1 LSPFIRRAW
10 FFLAFAA
17 FCYWR
22 AVESHEGSPPLQPN
36 REALLWLANLV
47 WPKSSVPAGPVM
59 QPIFAPWFTEEN
71 LGLLFGMFGIA
82 ALISVLIYGGA
93 SRRAGEAK
101 SPSAAVIALALV
113 MSVLFFKQLWWVL
126 GPIA

>member
-1 LSPFIRRAW
+1 
-10 FFLAFAA
+10 
-17 FCYWR
+17 
-22 AVESHEGSPPLQPN
+22 
-36 REALLWLANLV
+36 
-47 WPKSSVPAGPVM
+47 
-59 QPIFAPWFTEEN
+59 
-71 LGLLFGMFGIA
+71 MFGIA